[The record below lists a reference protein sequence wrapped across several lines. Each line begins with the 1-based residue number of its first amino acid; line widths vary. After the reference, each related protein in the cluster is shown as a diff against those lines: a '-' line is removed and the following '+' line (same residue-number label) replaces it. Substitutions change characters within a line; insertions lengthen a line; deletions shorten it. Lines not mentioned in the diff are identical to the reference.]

1 MEAEMR
7 AVGLMAAFAAVGML
21 AACESTDRYDTRAS
35 GASSASDP
43 LGALLGGIL
52 GGGSGSSLGRA
63 GDSRDYDEEMD
74 RLEAEQR
81 RLDRER
87 AAIDRRYGRS
97 RY

>member
-1 MEAEMR
+1 MR
-7 AVGLMAAFAAVGML
+7 AAGLMTAFAAVAML
-21 AACESTDRYDTRAS
+21 AACESTGGYDSR
-35 GASSASDP
+35 ASSASDP
-43 LGALLGGIL
+43 LGTLLGGIL

-63 GDSRDYDEEMD
+63 GDGRVYDDEMD

-87 AAIDRRYGRS
+87 AAVERRYGRS

>member
-1 MEAEMR
+1 
-7 AVGLMAAFAAVGML
+7 MAAFAAVGML
-21 AACESTDRYDTRAS
+21 AACESTDPYYDTR
-35 GASSASDP
+35 ASSASDP
-43 LGALLGGIL
+43 LGSLLGGIL
-52 GGGSGSSLGRA
+52 GGGSGSSLGR
-63 GDSRDYDEEMD
+63 GSDSRVYDEEMD

>member
-1 MEAEMR
+1 MR
-7 AVGLMAAFAAVGML
+7 AAGLMAAIAAAGML

-35 GASSASDP
+35 SASDP
-43 LGALLGGIL
+43 LGTLLGGIL

-63 GDSRDYDEEMD
+63 GDSRVYDEEMD

-81 RLDRER
+81 RIDRER

>member
-1 MEAEMR
+1 MR
-7 AVGLMAAFAAVGML
+7 TAGLTAAFAAVAML
-21 AACESTDRYDTRAS
+21 AACETTDPYYDTR
-35 GASSASDP
+35 ASSASDP
-43 LGALLGGIL
+43 LGTLLGGIL

-63 GDSRDYDEEMD
+63 GDSRVYDEQMD

>member
-1 MEAEMR
+1 MR
-7 AVGLMAAFAAVGML
+7 AAGLIAAFAAVAML
-21 AACESTDRYDTRAS
+21 GACETNDPYYDTR
-35 GASSASDP
+35 ASSASDP
-43 LGALLGGIL
+43 LGTLLGGIL

-63 GDSRDYDEEMD
+63 SDSRVYDDEMD

-87 AAIDRRYGRS
+87 AAIDRRYGR